1 MHRGLQP
8 VDLRI
13 IEELWKVIIKERNP
27 SIYIILFLKVLRLSV
42 VERARENFLYLF
54 LIYLCEEVLMMKIS
68 L

>member
-68 L
+68 R

>member
-27 SIYIILFLKVLRLSV
+27 SNYIILFLKVLRLSV

-68 L
+68 R